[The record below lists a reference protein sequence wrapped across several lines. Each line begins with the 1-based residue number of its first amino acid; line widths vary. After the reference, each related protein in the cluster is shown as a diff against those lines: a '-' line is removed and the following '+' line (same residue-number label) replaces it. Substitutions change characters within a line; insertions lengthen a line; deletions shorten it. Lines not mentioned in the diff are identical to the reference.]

1 MKRPNNKISK
11 YNRHNAT
18 YIILIVASVI
28 MLFPIFWMLSTSFKN
43 MTDIFKMPPSF
54 LPKPFDM
61 SAYHKIWINY
71 PFVNYFANSLII
83 VFASTILSIILSCL
97 GGYGASRFHFLGK
110 GSFLTFL
117 LIVQMFPPI
126 MMLIPFYVM
135 LTNYGIINT
144 HLGVILPYV
153 SFAIPFCTWMM
164 MGYFDTIPKSIDE
177 AAYIDGCSS
186 LKTFLRVVLPISVPG
201 MAATGIYTFLRGW
214 NEYMFALTL
223 VSSEKMKSVPV
234 GIAQLTSENRTLW
247 NDMMAASAVAGIPII
262 IIFLFFQ
269 KYLISNLAAGAIK
282 Q

>member
-1 MKRPNNKISK
+1 MKKRPKKFSKRNNH
-11 YNRHNAT
+11 YTT
-18 YIILIVASVI
+18 YIILVTASII

-54 LPKPFDM
+54 LPKPFDL
-61 SAYHKIWINY
+61 SAYSRMWTYY

-83 VFASTILSIILSCL
+83 VSASTILSIILSCL
-97 GGYGASRFHFLGK
+97 GGYGASRFNFLGR

-135 LTNYGIINT
+135 LTKYSLINT
-144 HLGVILPYV
+144 HLGVTLPYA

-177 AAYIDGCSS
+177 AAYIDGCSP
-186 LKTFLRVVLPISVPG
+186 LMTFLKVVLPISAPG
-201 MAATGIYTFLRGW
+201 MTATGIYTFLRGW

-223 VSSEKMKSVPV
+223 VSSETMKTVPV
-234 GIAQLTSENRTLW
+234 GIAQLSSENRTLW
-247 NDMMAASAVAGIPII
+247 NDMMAASAVAGIPVI